1 LRLRAW
7 LQHHEPEIATRWL
20 QELKAGSW
28 SLPEEGGKAL
38 ETVATYLVSFLPSCF
53 GEKREAGM
61 DAWRDAAHLYG
72 SLGLRRG
79 LATGEVVEEFH
90 LLRHVIFRLFLLEP
104 ESGSRG
110 PTVPPEVS
118 PLDLLTLNRVLDM
131 GVTGAN
137 VAYVDELF
145 FAHLQGSGVPEGIT
159 TELAEEMERQ
169 LRALRKELEE

>member
-1 LRLRAW
+1 MRLKAW
-7 LQHHEPEIATRWL
+7 LQRYEPEIATRWL

-28 SLPEEGGKAL
+28 SLPEEGGNVL
-38 ETVATYLVSFLPSCF
+38 ETVATHLVSFLPSCF

-79 LATGEVVEEFH
+79 LATGEVMEEFQ

-104 ESGSRG
+104 ASDALGSE
-110 PTVPPEVS
+110 VPRDVS

-137 VAYVDELF
+137 VAYVDDLF

-169 LRALRKELEE
+169 LRALRKELEG